1 MTYTFWF
8 LQLMHTVLIL
18 FAVFVVC
25 IGIPTNEP
33 KAESETQP
41 KRKEENTRSNL
52 NSYIKRCFSLI
63 KLLSFIS
70 Y

>member
-1 MTYTFWF
+1 
-8 LQLMHTVLIL
+8 MHTFLIL
-18 FAVFVVC
+18 FAVFVVH

-52 NSYIKRCFSLI
+52 NSYIKRRFSLI